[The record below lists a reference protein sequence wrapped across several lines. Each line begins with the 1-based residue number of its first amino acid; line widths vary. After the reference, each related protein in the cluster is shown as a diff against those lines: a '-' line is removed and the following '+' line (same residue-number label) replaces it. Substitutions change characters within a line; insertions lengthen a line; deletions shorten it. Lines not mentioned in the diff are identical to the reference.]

1 MIQLQFSVTPE
12 GWIDNLCRNDS
23 AIVRV
28 LSMKSQDSERNIT
41 HFVEIT
47 SEKVTAEHLRKDVS
61 KLADVTDCDLASVGL
76 NRLVGAVTSNDCL
89 VCFLIMQ
96 SQSGHFVG
104 PAVTESNCQITYRLF
119 MSGEGIPNF
128 LQSLHENGVVYKIGE
143 IAKMSPTR
151 ALTPKQERVMK
162 SALELGYY
170 DYPKRISTE
179 ELSKAVGVSSSTVSE
194 ILRRAERRIISG
206 YFEKS

>member
-1 MIQLQFSVTPE
+1 
-12 GWIDNLCRNDS
+12 
-23 AIVRV
+23 
-28 LSMKSQDSERNIT
+28 MKSQDSDRDIT

-47 SEKVTAEHLRKDVS
+47 SEKVTAEHLRRDLA
-61 KLADVTDCDLASVGL
+61 KLHDVTKSDLASVGL

-96 SQSGHFVG
+96 SQTGYFVG
-104 PAVTESNCQITYRLF
+104 PAVTENDCQITYKLF

-128 LQSLHENGVVYKIGE
+128 LQSLHENGVTYKIGE

-151 ALTPKQERVMK
+151 ALTSKQERVMK
-162 SALELGYY
+162 TALELGYY

-179 ELSKAVGVSSSTVSE
+179 DLSKAVGVSPSTASE

>member
-1 MIQLQFSVTPE
+1 
-12 GWIDNLCRNDS
+12 
-23 AIVRV
+23 
-28 LSMKSQDSERNIT
+28 MKPQDSERNIT

-47 SEKVTAEHLRKDVS
+47 SEKVTAEHLRKDLG
-61 KLADVTDCDLASVGL
+61 KLADVKGSDLASVGL
-76 NRLVGAVTSNDCL
+76 NRLVGTVTSNDCL

-96 SQSGHFVG
+96 SQSGYFVG
-104 PAVTESNCQITYRLF
+104 PAVTESDCQITYRLF

-128 LQSLHENGVVYKIGE
+128 LQSLHENGVIYKIGE

-179 ELSKAVGVSSSTVSE
+179 ELSKAVGISPSTASE
-194 ILRRAERRIISG
+194 ILRRAERRIITG